1 MRWLRG
7 AGSVTAIATGT
18 ALAVA
23 VTLVLAG
30 CAPLST
36 ADVAMA
42 TPTSSSTT
50 STSAGLV
57 VTGSGWDASGIQGTV
72 PAPGSCHYRTVP
84 GSANVLPDPRCT
96 PGAVDRAVTQDSL
109 SNTVCRRGG
118 YTAVVRPPLSLTA
131 PMKRAIMAAYG
142 IPATDATRYEL
153 DHLVELSAGGSSDV
167 RNLWPE
173 PNSDAQR
180 STRNEYVHNDKDELE
195 SRMHDAL
202 CRGTM
207 SLTAVQTAMAGD
219 WTSLATQAPAPG

>member
-42 TPTSSSTT
+42 TPTSSATT

-109 SNTVCRRGG
+109 SNTVCRRGD
-118 YTAVVRPPLSLTA
+118 YTVALSSGALTRVR
-131 PMKRAIMAAYG
+131 G
-142 IPATDATRYEL
+142 
-153 DHLVELSAGGSSDV
+153 
-167 RNLWPE
+167 
-173 PNSDAQR
+173 
-180 STRNEYVHNDKDELE
+180 
-195 SRMHDAL
+195 L
-202 CRGTM
+202 CRFSIAPHSGQ
-207 SLTAVQTAMAGD
+207 VQA
-219 WTSLATQAPAPG
+219 WTGRSGPSG